1 MAVMEAIATQYTEAT
16 VTSVEFTL
24 PTSGYAH
31 LQFRIAGQ
39 VDNGG
44 FHEYFYMWLGASGSA
59 DTGAN
64 QYANGALRG
73 YGTSE
78 TGYQGGWGSPRL
90 YSPYIIGY
98 GNDPLNLKY
107 NNIGGKSG
115 ITIDVFDYANTN
127 KQTSMIYTIAQ
138 PNYTGGISNIVL
150 GGWSW
155 KDTSTPNYA
164 RFATDTVA
172 ANGFTRGCSF
182 SLYGLKSS

>member
-1 MAVMEAIATQYTEAT
+1 MAVMEAIATQYTEQT
-16 VTSVEFTL
+16 VTSVEFSL

-64 QYANGALRG
+64 QYCSGFMRG
-73 YGTSE
+73 YGTSK
-78 TGYQGGWGSPRL
+78 TAAMYGWNSQRL
-90 YSPYIIGY
+90 SSPYVIGF
-98 GNDPLNLKY
+98 GNDPLAAQY

-115 ITIDVFDYANTN
+115 ITIDLFNYTNTN
-127 KQTSMIYTIAQ
+127 MLTSGICTIAQ
-138 PNYTGGISNIVL
+138 PNYSGGVSNVVL

-172 ANGFTRGCSF
+172 SNGFTRGCSF
-182 SLYGLKSS
+182 SLYGIKSS